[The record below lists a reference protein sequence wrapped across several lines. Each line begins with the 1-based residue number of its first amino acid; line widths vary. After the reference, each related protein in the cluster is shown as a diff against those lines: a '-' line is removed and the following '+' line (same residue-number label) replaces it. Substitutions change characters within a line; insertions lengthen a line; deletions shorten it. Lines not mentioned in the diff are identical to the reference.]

1 MINLVTTDNNNGKL
15 LPELYED
22 GLTPKEPQYKD
33 LSKIANATVEELSQ
47 NNASLLIFPKILGE
61 HCDDIDE
68 LPIFTMSGSEDA
80 LDAVKITTGNLMG
93 FIGCGNTQ
101 LEITSRFTK
110 KTCEDYFL
118 HYMLQKVFAI
128 NLFDLSHTTSEDG
141 QFDFL
146 IYLFPALLKRAVS
159 QGIFKTYQSYKRNN
173 ANVKGVIDV
182 SRHIRENNPFKGN
195 ISYSTRE
202 RTYDNYLIELI
213 RHTIEVIKT
222 KPNGKNVLSNDD
234 ETKKAVSFIIDLTES
249 YNSRDR
255 EIIISKNSKPINHP
269 YFTAYK
275 PLQKLC
281 ISILRHQKL
290 KYGNDSK
297 KVYGILFDG
306 AWLWEEYLATMLK
319 EIGFKHPKNKENS
332 GGIRMFDNY
341 STEIMFDKNYRRIY
355 PDFYKPEAFILD
367 AKYKHLNGGV
377 GREDLYQVVSY
388 MHTMHIDKGGFLYP
402 NAADE
407 DSGIVTYKL
416 AGYGGTI
423 SILGLNIP
431 QVARS
436 SQDFKKLIQ
445 EEENILIERIRQVEN
460 QDFSEII

>member
-1 MINLVTTDNNNGKL
+1 MINLVTTDNNNGIL
-15 LPELYED
+15 LPELYEQ
-22 GLTPKEPQYKD
+22 GLTPKDSQYKD
-33 LSKIANATVEELSQ
+33 LGKIANVTVGELAQ
-47 NNASLLIFPKILGE
+47 NNSSLLVFPKILGE

-68 LPIFTMSGSEDA
+68 LPIFTMSGTEESLEN
-80 LDAVKITTGNLMG
+80 VKITTGNLMG
-93 FIGCGNTQ
+93 FIGCGETQ
-101 LEITSRFTK
+101 LEITSRFTQK
-110 KTCEDYFL
+110 GNEDYFL

-128 NLFDLSHTTSEDG
+128 NLFDLSHTTSKEG

-159 QGIFKTYQSYKRNN
+159 QGIFKTYQSYKKNN

-195 ISYSTRE
+195 VSYSTRE
-202 RTYDNYLIELI
+202 RTFDNYLLELI

-222 KPNGKNVLSNDD
+222 KPNGKTVLSNDD
-234 ETKKAVSFIIDLTES
+234 ETKKAVSLITELTEG
-249 YNSRDR
+249 YNFRDR
-255 EIIISKNSKPINHP
+255 EMIISKNSKPINHP

-281 ISILRHQKL
+281 LSILRHQKL

-297 KVYGILFDG
+297 KIYGILFDG
-306 AWLWEEYLATMLK
+306 AWLWEEYLATILK

-341 STEIMFDKNYRRIY
+341 STELSFDKNFRKIY
-355 PDFYKPEAFILD
+355 PDFYKPNEIILD
-367 AKYKHLNGGV
+367 AKYKRLNGGV
-377 GREDLYQVVSY
+377 GRDDLYQVVSY

-402 NAADE
+402 NDFDE
-407 DSGIVTYKL
+407 DNKSVTYKL

-423 SILGLNIP
+423 SVIGLNIP
-431 QVARS
+431 QIAQS
-436 SQDFKKLIQ
+436 SLDFKKQIQ
-445 EEENILIERIRQVEN
+445 EEEVFLIERIKTQEAL
-460 QDFSEII
+460 